1 MTDKVLASKTMD
13 IKEYAEQSYK
23 GAALNAK
30 LFARIPTRLSV
41 FIETF
46 AMQHGVSASDI
57 TRHALEKYCSAAGGY
72 DPQHKL

>member
-1 MTDKVLASKTMD
+1 MTDKVLASKAMD

-46 AMQHGVSASDI
+46 ALQHGVSSSDI
-57 TRHALEKYCSAAGGY
+57 TRHALERYCSANGY

>member
-1 MTDKVLASKTMD
+1 MTDKPTTSAEMN

-41 FIETF
+41 WVETF
-46 AMQHGVSASDI
+46 ALANGVTASDI
-57 TRHALEKYCSAAGGY
+57 TRHALERYAANQDY
-72 DPQHKL
+72 DPQHEL